1 MQFEKIC
8 GIKRPI
14 FLNTTDTWKY
24 PDKALKRAAELTV
37 SPAIGR
43 QKLTLENSDVTE
55 LWMDIENPEGAK
67 FKPLKELVEKI
78 YKTILSFNIPSK
90 YIFIKSSGKGFH
102 VHVFMVGIRGDLQYI
117 QMVSAITNKTITK
130 HGKKIHLFQ
139 KSIEHSLGI
148 DTRSKVEKTRIREF
162 GGRNKKHYCSLISLE
177 ELKKKRI
184 YPTIKK
190 AENVVYPEI
199 KLFQV
204 TTDFI
209 HKIHESETEVW
220 TKPVGTSKDTDFEL
234 DGEIENLYKCPL
246 IAKLVKR
253 AKTKH
258 HLTHPERLFILQE
271 FSYFSEEGQQEVH
284 KIISNC
290 GDYDKDYTQKMID
303 DLMKVGRKPITCK
316 WAREMISCP
325 ADCKGSGGTSPI
337 KFAFSSITLERLF
350 KTYTKWLYLK
360 DKNGKED
367 MEIIEVPLACAI
379 DRDMRGEEKLWLLIV
394 AAAGGIKT
402 TIITALGKYKVYA
415 IDDLTEHTFVSG
427 MVYKEGSKRVKIIGH
442 LKNMDGKILTIKDFS
457 QILSSSY
464 EKRVKIFGQL
474 RNIYDGYIDQPF
486 GSMKEKIHIEAKIG
500 LIIGCTP
507 SIDNYHT
514 LIVSLGERYLKIRPK
529 IDKRAAGKHALKM
542 RGKEVKMTQELQRKT
557 NRFLR
562 NLTFYSPLMS
572 EELEDKILD
581 LTMFIVQARTPTPP
595 QSEKFSDFEVEP
607 EFPTRLSK
615 QLAKLAESLAVI
627 RGKKNVTEQEFNTVK
642 RVAFDTLPV
651 KVYRILQ
658 YLYAQ
663 NEPKL
668 IDDIANGANIS
679 RWTTNRK
686 LKGLDGI
693 GQLVTYDDLG
703 AGWALH
709 PWSRQL
715 LNRIHGN
722 LMESKKVV
730 KSIKSKY
737 NNQEKMNL
745 TDYTSTDSSAHHEND

>member
-1 MQFEKIC
+1 MDQKTWLMQFEKTC

-14 FLNTTDTWKY
+14 FLNTTDTWEY
-24 PDKALKRAAELTV
+24 PDKALKRASELTA

-43 QKLTLENSDVTE
+43 RKLTLENSDVTE
-55 LWMDIENPEGAK
+55 LWMDIDNKDGK
-67 FKPLKELVEKI
+67 FKDLKKLVEKVHKTLLKFTIPPECI
-78 YKTILSFNIPSK
+78 Y
-90 YIFIKSSGKGFH
+90 IKSSGRGFH
-102 VHVFMVGIRGDLQYI
+102 FEVFAEGIRGETQYSQI
-117 QMVSAITNKTITK
+117 MSAISKT
-130 HGKKIHLFQ
+130 LP
-139 KSIEHSLGI
+139 KSVAHSLGV
-148 DTRSKVEKTRIREF
+148 DTRSKVELTRIRMF
-162 GGRNKKHYCSLISLE
+162 GAKNEKHYCSLITLDQ
-177 ELKKKRI
+177 LKRKKK
-184 YPTIKK
+184 YPTVKK
-190 AENVVYPEI
+190 PEDVVYPKI
-199 KLFQV
+199 KLFKV
-204 TTDFI
+204 TPEFI
-209 HKIHESETEVW
+209 RNIHEVETEVW

-246 IAKLVKR
+246 IAKLAEK
-253 AKTKH
+253 AKTEH

-271 FSYFSEEGQQEVH
+271 FSYFGEEGRQEVH
-284 KIISNC
+284 EIMSNC
-290 GDYDKDYTQKMID
+290 GDYSESYTQKMID

-316 WAREMISCP
+316 WAREMIGCP
-325 ADCKGSGGTSPI
+325 ADCKGSGGKSPI
-337 KFAFSSITLERLF
+337 KFAFSSITLENLF
-350 KTYTKWLYLK
+350 KTYKKWLYLK

-367 MEIIEVPLACAI
+367 MEVIEVPLACAI

-415 IDDLTEHTFVSG
+415 IDDLTEHTFISG

-442 LKNMDGKILTIKDFS
+442 LKNMDGKIVTIKDFS

-562 NLTFYSPLMS
+562 NLTFYTPLMS

-595 QSEKFSDFEVEP
+595 QSGKFSDFEVEP

-627 RGKKNVTEQEFNTVK
+627 RGKKEVTEEEFNTVK

-651 KVYRILQ
+651 KVNRILQ
-658 YLYAQ
+658 YLYTQ
-663 NEPKL
+663 TEPKL
-668 IDDIANGANIS
+668 IDDIASGANIS
-679 RWTTNRK
+679 RWTTSRK
-686 LKGLDGI
+686 LKGLEGI
-693 GQLVTYDDLG
+693 GQLIKYDDLG
-703 AGWALH
+703 GGWTLH
-709 PWSRQL
+709 PWSKQL
-715 LNRIHGN
+715 LNRIDGN
-722 LMESKKVV
+722 VMESKKVS
-730 KSIKSKY
+730 KSVESKY
-737 NNQEKMNL
+737 NIREKLNL
-745 TDYTSTDSSAHHEND
+745 TEYTSADSSAHHESGVNQK